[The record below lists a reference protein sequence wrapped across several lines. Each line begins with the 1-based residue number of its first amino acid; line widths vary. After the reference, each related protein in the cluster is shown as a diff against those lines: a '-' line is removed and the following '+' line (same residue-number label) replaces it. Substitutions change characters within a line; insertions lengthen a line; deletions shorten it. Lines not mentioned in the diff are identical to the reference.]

1 MRKYLSLNLIVVLV
15 ALIFA
20 GCGGTETVENGGNDM
35 TTSST
40 EVISSEETLA
50 EEISSDESS
59 KNDSSS
65 KKPSNSKKPSSKPSK
80 NDGKNNSS
88 SKRPTGVSSKPT
100 SSKKPS
106 KTSSEDD
113 YYEITYTDEEKIY
126 YGLDPD
132 LYKLGLESKGNS
144 SRIAALMQKA
154 KKGGNYKIAVLG
166 GSISRGAGT
175 SNKFFSYGN
184 LVCEWWKDNFPNA
197 NFEFINAGF
206 GATNPEMACYRMQED
221 LLNYK
226 PDFVVVDYTVNT
238 YLDNNVASTIPTILY
253 KILSQKNSPAVM
265 YIHFTNCVRDKY
277 EGIGICQKPSG
288 GIPYGIEKALKEYDI
303 PTMSYHNYI
312 WDKLDSG
319 KLKWENIGADYIHP
333 NDNGHMIAANL
344 ITAHLKEVLN
354 NLSKYSGK
362 ITAPQKLK
370 DTSYLNLGYILNN
383 SNGVTMSGSFEKRSG
398 QYADGKGWGY
408 TASSKASALTIPV
421 PENKSIKVFMSITSG
436 STGDITVTDSNNKT
450 YTIRSNAAS
459 TPTLVDIGKMSGK
472 ITFTPNFTNGGFVIY
487 GIGVNK

>member
-1 MRKYLSLNLIVVLV
+1 MRKNLSLSLIVVLV

-20 GCGGTETVENGGNDM
+20 GCGGTETVENGGDDI

-40 EVISSEETLA
+40 EVISSEEASA
-50 EEISSDESS
+50 EETSSDENS

-65 KKPSNSKKPSSKPSK
+65 KKPSKKPSSNADKT
-80 NDGKNNSS
+80 NGSS
-88 SKRPTGVSSKPT
+88 SKRPTGTSSRPT
-100 SSKKPS
+100 TSKKPS
-106 KTSSEDD
+106 NTSSEDD

-132 LYKLGLESKGNS
+132 LYKLGLESKGDS

-166 GSISRGAGT
+166 GSISRGAGAT
-175 SNKFFSYGN
+175 DVRSSYGY
-184 LVCEWWKDNFPNA
+184 LVYEWFCVNFPKA
-197 NFEFINAGF
+197 TFEFINAGF
-206 GATNPEMACYRMQED
+206 GSTNPEMACYRMQED

-238 YLDNNVASTIPTILY
+238 YLDDNVRSTLPTIFY

-277 EGIGICQKPSG
+277 ENAGICEKPG
-288 GIPYGIEKALKEYDI
+288 EGIPYAVEMALEDYNI

-312 WDKLDSG
+312 WEKLHNG
-319 KLKWENIGADYIHP
+319 ELKWQNIGADYIHP
-333 NDNGHMIAANL
+333 NNKGHMIAANL

-354 NLSKYSGK
+354 NLGKYSGK
-362 ITAPQKLK
+362 ITAPPKLK
-370 DTSYLNLGYILNN
+370 NSNYLNLGYILNN
-383 SNGVTMSGSFEKRSG
+383 ANGVAMSGSFEKRSG